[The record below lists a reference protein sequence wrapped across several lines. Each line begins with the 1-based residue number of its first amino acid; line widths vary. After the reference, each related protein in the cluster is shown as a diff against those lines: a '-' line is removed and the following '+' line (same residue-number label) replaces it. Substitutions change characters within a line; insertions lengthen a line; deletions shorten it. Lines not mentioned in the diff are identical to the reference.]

1 MEEMDVVKKQVTNG
15 ANGIIL
21 QMNTDHAGQE
31 LEDLSG
37 QTAVLLLET
46 DVDPEGVYALVAPD
60 NEEMGAALAQA
71 VQSDFGDDLAGKRVG
86 ILACSQSQ
94 RSMQQRYTG
103 VSQGLRESGAI
114 VEWSLEGKAEN
125 IKDAFYTLEQDKPVD
140 ILIALGNDETEM
152 MVDFFAGDELGW
164 RLDRCSLYGVG
175 SSEKNVYYLDK
186 GWIQTLVVPN
196 EFNMGYQSM
205 EAIAKQLIYHM
216 DTTRSSKVNYLVVDR
231 EHLYD
236 ADIQKVLFP
245 IVQ

>member
-1 MEEMDVVKKQVTNG
+1 M
-15 ANGIIL
+15 
-21 QMNTDHAGQE
+21 
-31 LEDLSG
+31 
-37 QTAVLLLET
+37 
-46 DVDPEGVYALVAPD
+46 APD

-86 ILACSQSQ
+86 ILAGSQSQ
-94 RSMQQRYTG
+94 RSMRQRYAG
-103 VSQGLRESGAI
+103 VSQGLREGGAV
-114 VEWSLEGKAEN
+114 VEWSLEGKAES
-125 IKDAFYTLEQDKPVD
+125 IKDAFYTLEQKKPVD

-152 MVDFFAGDELGW
+152 MVDFFSGDELGW

-175 SSEKNVYYLDK
+175 GSEKNVYYLDK

>member
-1 MEEMDVVKKQVTNG
+1 M
-15 ANGIIL
+15 
-21 QMNTDHAGQE
+21 
-31 LEDLSG
+31 
-37 QTAVLLLET
+37 
-46 DVDPEGVYALVAPD
+46 
-60 NEEMGAALAQA
+60 
-71 VQSDFGDDLAGKRVG
+71 
-86 ILACSQSQ
+86 
-94 RSMQQRYTG
+94 
-103 VSQGLRESGAI
+103 
-114 VEWSLEGKAEN
+114 
-125 IKDAFYTLEQDKPVD
+125 D

-175 SSEKNVYYLDK
+175 SSEN
-186 GWIQTLVVPN
+186 N